1 MSKHNVTLY
10 IPVRVKVHNLEAESC
25 QGAIKAAEDYVSPV
39 IEEFLTLDGES
50 GADDGCTPRVAH
62 AEPDESTVAYLVDHH
77 DDPEYSLTEAFEPDL
92 LAGGDPVSLSEGSQ
106 FDRLVELARR
116 VSTLEAGSGQAVSEV
131 AAQARALVG
140 ENDGASQACSSG
152 AA

>member
-10 IPVRVKVHNLEAESC
+10 IPVRVKVHNLEADSC
-25 QGAIKAAEDYVSPV
+25 QGAIQAAEDYVSPV

-50 GADDGCTPRVAH
+50 GSDDCCTPRIAH
-62 AEPDESTVAYLVDHH
+62 AEPDESTVAYLVNHH
-77 DDPEYSLTEAFEPDL
+77 DDPEYSLTEAFEPDF
-92 LAGGDPVSLSEGSQ
+92 LAGGDPVSLNEGSQ

-116 VSTLEAGSGQAVSEV
+116 VATLEADEQAVRD
-131 AAQARALVG
+131 AASQARSLLG
-140 ENDGASQACSSG
+140 EENAAPSACSSG